1 MSWTENS
8 TTQIEPERSTP
19 EAEPGGR
26 EQLGL
31 ENVVTTTAPARWLPL
46 SKPKEMGSA
55 LLLCGLLWCGPVD
68 GGTAA
73 SAPSFARPA
82 QLRYIEGWTSTAST
96 VLTQESAMPIGD
108 GSANINASAQQVHWL
123 HEQSGLTWDQLGRAF
138 GVSRRA
144 VHMWANGGRMN
155 ATNAELLA
163 QLVTIVNA
171 LPYTDPQARRAALL
185 ESDSEGRNLLD
196 AFRQRQ
202 VAHEQAIN
210 GPGFAPDRLL
220 GARHD
225 RRATEQ

>member
-8 TTQIEPERSTP
+8 TTQIEPEGGTP
-19 EAEPGGR
+19 EMEPGGR
-26 EQLGL
+26 EQLGP
-31 ENVVTTTAPARWLPL
+31 ENVVTTTVPARWLPL
-46 SKPKEMGSA
+46 SRPKEMGSA
-55 LLLCGLLWCGPVD
+55 LFLCGLLLWGPADV
-68 GGTAA
+68 GTAA
-73 SAPSFARPA
+73 SAPSIVRAA

-108 GSANINASAQQVHWL
+108 GPAGVHASAQQVRWL

-163 QLVTIVNA
+163 QLVTIVGA
-171 LPYTDPQARRAALL
+171 LPDTEPQARRTALL
-185 ESDSEGRNLLD
+185 ASDSEGRNLLD

-225 RRATEQ
+225 RRVTEQ